1 MTLPDAVAAMVRAGD
16 TVSVEGFGQRIPFA
30 AVHEIV
36 RQRIG
41 ELHLVRMGVDLVGDQ
56 LIGAGLVATLTFSW
70 AGNPGLGTL
79 RRFRKAVEDR
89 TPRAVAL
96 EELSHGTLLG
106 AYRAGA
112 AGLPFAVTRSFDS
125 SDLPAHSPLLAPIV
139 CPFTGEP
146 LHAMRAV
153 RPDVAILHAQRADR
167 AGNVELVGVI
177 GAERYAAF
185 AAARTLVTVE
195 ELTDELAPRFGSVIV
210 PAEVVTTIVH
220 APGGAR
226 PSGVD
231 GYYERD
237 DDAYREW
244 DALSRNDVRFD
255 RWLATL

>member
-1 MTLPDAVAAMVRAGD
+1 MALGDAVAAMVRSRD
-16 TVSVEGFGQRIPFA
+16 TVSIEGFGQRIPFA

-56 LIGAGLVATLTFSW
+56 LLGAGLVATLTFSW

-89 TPRAVAL
+89 APRAVAL
-96 EELSHGTLLG
+96 EELSHGALLA

-112 AGLPFAVTRSFDS
+112 AGLPFALTRSFEA
-125 SDLPAHSPLLAPIV
+125 SDLPAHSPLLAPIA

-146 LHAMRAV
+146 LHAVRAV
-153 RPDVAILHAQRADR
+153 RPDVTILHGQRADR
-167 AGNVELVGVI
+167 AGNVELAGVI
-177 GAERYAAF
+177 GAERFAAF

-195 ELTDELAPRFGSVIV
+195 ELVDALEPRFGSAIV
-210 PAEVVTTIVH
+210 PAEVVTTVVN

-231 GYYERD
+231 GYYDRD
-237 DDAYREW
+237 DEAYREW
-244 DALSRNDVRFD
+244 DALSRDDARFE
-255 RWLATL
+255 RWLAAL